1 MKYNSSLGYFYFELI
16 LPGLFCYSS
25 EMVDIAEYSCHL
37 HHNTGH
43 YRAGEA
49 DKVWMKYVL
58 FDLYAYFVPDFE
70 HFLNSMFVQKH
81 GQENSGTGS
90 VSLTIL
96 SHINGDGDWVM
107 LSDINMKILIK
118 NKISYMSEYN
128 LYEKET
134 KVNIKTIPTQ
144 FLIIMVLFYIK
155 RIKVYND
162 KVAIMNNGKLN
173 N

>member
-1 MKYNSSLGYFYFELI
+1 MGTFTFELI

-25 EMVDIAEYSCHL
+25 EMVDITEYSCHL
-37 HHNTGH
+37 HYNTGH
-43 YRAGEA
+43 HRAGEA

-70 HFLNSMFVQKH
+70 HFHNSMFVQKH

-107 LSDINMKILIK
+107 LSDINVKILSDKNLPIK
-118 NKISYMSEYN
+118 IHINMEVKHDNNVISNCSY
-128 LYEKET
+128 
-134 KVNIKTIPTQ
+134 
-144 FLIIMVLFYIK
+144 
-155 RIKVYND
+155 
-162 KVAIMNNGKLN
+162 
-173 N
+173 